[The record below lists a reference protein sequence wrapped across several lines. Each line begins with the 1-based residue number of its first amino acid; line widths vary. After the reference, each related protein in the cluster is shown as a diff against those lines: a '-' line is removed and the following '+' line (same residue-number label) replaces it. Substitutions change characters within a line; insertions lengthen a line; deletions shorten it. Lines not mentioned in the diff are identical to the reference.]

1 MTDLA
6 INLCDTSLNSGL
18 TPLPDIKKK
27 LAMDYDSSPSPHSSL
42 DRSSDSS
49 TPLSSITNKVKRS
62 RPIMRSFTAPLDL
75 GESNK
80 ENIPQVRHSPSKS
93 PLKLMDSPLTLKERK
108 PSIFQKVLQSP
119 ESKNKIPSLQSP
131 EYKNKN
137 KISSLGR
144 TGSMKRNMFSL
155 YEDDENSRDSG
166 YSSQPLA
173 EVQARKKSRKDDE
186 SMDKI
191 LANCSPSKED
201 GFAPLSASPSKSTKS
216 SSDGF
221 DLETLPEM
229 SDEEEEESDGK
240 YSSLFSKK
248 ILMPFNENK
257 LAKPFQSYSSAQN
270 PLPLRRTMS
279 CLNSDSPVSRESF
292 KRPDPPTS
300 HATNCL
306 GSKRK
311 GGANSF
317 MVERSISLQERGLPA
332 GVRPSFHR
340 SQSENDL
347 NDQRKRACELKD
359 DPNVLPDSSK

>member
-42 DRSSDSS
+42 DRSSDSR
-49 TPLSSITNKVKRS
+49 TPLSSITNKEKRS

-119 ESKNKIPSLQSP
+119 ESKNKISSLQSP

-257 LAKPFQSYSSAQN
+257 LAKPFQSYSSSQN

-279 CLNSDSPVSRESF
+279 CLNSDSPVSR
-292 KRPDPPTS
+292 
-300 HATNCL
+300 
-306 GSKRK
+306 
-311 GGANSF
+311 
-317 MVERSISLQERGLPA
+317 
-332 GVRPSFHR
+332 
-340 SQSENDL
+340 
-347 NDQRKRACELKD
+347 
-359 DPNVLPDSSK
+359 